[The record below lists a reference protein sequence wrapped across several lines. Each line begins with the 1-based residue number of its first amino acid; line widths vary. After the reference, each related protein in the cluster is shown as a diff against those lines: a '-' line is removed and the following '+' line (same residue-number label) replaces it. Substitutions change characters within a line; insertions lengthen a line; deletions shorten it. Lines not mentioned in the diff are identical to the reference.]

1 MTMTRRQL
9 LIAGTA
15 AIAAAA
21 TPWPARASRPFVEG
35 VGSIASPPARV
46 ASSPLDELIGE
57 SASMVQLRE
66 EIHAFAE
73 INADDLGAIKAR
85 RRASLWYQ

>member
-15 AIAAAA
+15 AIAAGA
-21 TPWPARASRPFVEG
+21 TPWPAQGSRPPVEG
-35 VGSIASPPARV
+35 VGLVASPPARV
-46 ASSPLDELIGE
+46 ASSALDELIGE

-66 EIHAFAE
+66 EIHAFTE
-73 INADDLGAIKAR
+73 IDADDLGAIKAR